1 MQTEA
6 LVQQA
11 NILMEALPYI
21 QRLSGKTVVIKYGGN
36 AMTDPKVMETIL
48 QDITL
53 LKVVGINPV
62 VIHGGGP
69 EINRMAGC
77 AADRIQIP

>member
-36 AMTDPKVMETIL
+36 RP
-48 QDITL
+48 
-53 LKVVGINPV
+53 
-62 VIHGGGP
+62 
-69 EINRMAGC
+69 
-77 AADRIQIP
+77 

>member
-21 QRLSGKTVVIKYGGN
+21 QRLSGKTVVIKYC
-36 AMTDPKVMETIL
+36 
-48 QDITL
+48 L
-53 LKVVGINPV
+53 LYTSRCV
-62 VIHGGGP
+62 
-69 EINRMAGC
+69 
-77 AADRIQIP
+77 